1 MIPTFPNFKRL
12 DIEDK
17 AELQAFTK
25 CLPPYSDFNFA
36 CLTCYDTQGDFQWT
50 MLNENLV
57 FRLRD
62 YVTKKPFFTFF
73 GDHCVSDT
81 VERLFDFAQQNG
93 VEPILRLIPESNLT
107 QIGLELN
114 ERFAV
119 SEDRDNFDYIYQLSD
134 LSGLASG
141 KFQRKRQK
149 ISGFLRDCSTHKLN
163 SINLSDHVFLI
174 RQLLLV
180 WQEKKHRSD
189 AETKIEFQ
197 AIERCLSLSNHFDFI
212 SLGVFLNGAFV
223 GFTISE
229 LLHDGFCMLH
239 FAKAD
244 PSIAGLA
251 DFLYSQTAKHMSD
264 LGCTKINFQE
274 DLGIP
279 GLRQL
284 KESWRPQFFLKKYS
298 VGRNGIL
305 K

>member
-17 AELQAFTK
+17 ARMQAFTK
-25 CLPPYSDFNFA
+25 CFPPYSDFNFA
-36 CLTCYDTQGDFQWT
+36 SLICYDAQDNFQWS
-50 MLNENLV
+50 MLNGNLV
-57 FRLRD
+57 FQLRD
-62 YVTKKPFFTFF
+62 YITEKPFLTFF
-73 GDHCVSDT
+73 GNQCVSDT
-81 VERLFDFAQQNG
+81 VEKLLDFAQQSG
-93 VEPILRLIPESNLT
+93 VEPILRLIPEFNLA
-107 QIGLELN
+107 QVSLELN

-119 SEDRDNFDYIYQLSD
+119 SEDRDSFDYIYHLSD

-141 KFQRKRQK
+141 KFQRKRQR
-149 ISGFLRDCSTHKLN
+149 ISGFQRDYSTHKVN
-163 SINLSDHVFLI
+163 SINLSDHVLLI

-180 WQEKKHRSD
+180 WQEEKHRSD

-212 SLGVFLNGAFV
+212 SLGVFLNGALA
-223 GFTISE
+223 GFTVSE

-251 DFLYSQTAKHMSD
+251 DFLYSQTAKHMSG
-264 LGCTKINFQE
+264 LGCTKINFQQ

-279 GLRQL
+279 GLRRL
-284 KESWRPQFFLKKYS
+284 KESWRPQFYLKKCS
-298 VGRNGIL
+298 VSRNVFT
-305 K
+305 